1 MDADVIVVGTGA
13 GGMAAAVTARKAG
26 LDVVVLEKSDLIGGT
41 TAYSGGVLWVPCN
54 HHALAS
60 RPGDAAPD
68 NVDAARR
75 YIHEEAG
82 NHGDSARIEQFL
94 EAGPKMVAFMEQE
107 TAVRFYG
114 MDYPDYHTDSPNAST
129 IRSIGTQELRIEE
142 LGVDV
147 RKIRNQLPQ
156 TLFLGLAV
164 GSGVEMMQ
172 FMRAGRSIKA
182 MGFVARKLV
191 KHFADLLRYGEG
203 QQLVRGRALIARLY
217 KTLCEAGTPVLTNA
231 TVERLVVDEG
241 RVVGVVARHDGVETT
256 IRARRAVVLACGGYA
271 NDLKRRL
278 ETFPAIVATPAHR
291 NPVPTGNTGDG
302 IRLAEEAG
310 GHFSTDVAEVA
321 AWEPC
326 SVYPG
331 IDGEAGVWPHLVDRQ
346 KPGFIMVLQNGQRF
360 ADESQ
365 SYHDLVARITHACEQ
380 QGYDDA
386 YVWMIADSR
395 AAGWWGIGRARPFP
409 VPNGSH
415 VRSGYLKKAAS
426 IGQLARELGIDES
439 QLVQTVAR
447 FNGFARS
454 GIDEDFDRGRT
465 IYDKY
470 QGEDNC
476 EPNPCL
482 APLEKGPYYAV
493 KVHSSEIGTFAGLK
507 TDVNARV
514 LTEGGEVIAGL
525 YAVGND
531 QASVFAGAY
540 PGAGATLGP
549 AMTFGYVAAR
559 HIAALPL

>member
-1 MDADVIVVGTGA
+1 MDVDVIVVGTGA
-13 GGMAAAVTARKAG
+13 GGMAAAVTARKSG
-26 LDVVVLEKSDLIGGT
+26 LDVVVLEKADLIGGT
-41 TAYSGGVLWVPCN
+41 TAYSGGVLWIPCN
-54 HHALAS
+54 HHAMAS
-60 RPGDAAPD
+60 RPGDPEPD
-68 NVDAARR
+68 NFDTARR

-82 NHGDSARIEQFL
+82 NHGDSARIEAFL
-94 EAGPKMVAFMEQE
+94 EAGPRMVAFMEKE

-114 MDYPDYHTDSPNAST
+114 MDYPDYHTDSPNSSI
-129 IRSIGTQELRIEE
+129 IRSIGTQELRVED

-182 MGFVARKLV
+182 MGFVVRKLA
-191 KHFADLLRYGEG
+191 KYFTDLLRYGEG

-217 KTLCEAGTPVLTNA
+217 KTLCETETPVLTSA
-231 TVERLVVDEG
+231 WAEQLIVEDG
-241 RVVGVVARHDGVETT
+241 RVMGVVARHEGAEKA
-256 IRARRAVVLACGGYA
+256 IRARRGVVLACGGYT
-271 NDLKRRL
+271 NDVKRRQ
-278 ETFPAIVATPAHR
+278 ETFPSIVATPTHR
-291 NPVPTGNTGDG
+291 SPVPGGNTGDG
-302 IRLAEEAG
+302 IRLGEDAG

-331 IDGEAGVWPHLVDRQ
+331 IDGETGVWPHLVDRQ
-346 KPGFIMVLQNGQRF
+346 KPGFIMVLRNGQRF

-365 SYHDLVARITHACEQ
+365 SYHDLVARITYACER
-380 QGYDDA
+380 QGYDEA

-395 AAGWWGIGRARPFP
+395 AAGRWGIGRARPFP

-415 VRSGYLKKAAS
+415 VRSGYLKKAGS
-426 IGQLARELGIDES
+426 IGQLAKQLGIDEN
-439 QLVQTVAR
+439 QLAATVTR
-447 FNGFARS
+447 FNVFARN

-465 IYDKY
+465 IYDRY

-482 APLEKGPYYAV
+482 APLEKAPYYAV
-493 KVHSSEIGTFAGLK
+493 KVYSSEIGTFAGLK
-507 TDVNARV
+507 TDVHARV
-514 LTEGGEVIAGL
+514 LDQSGGVIAGL

-540 PGAGATLGP
+540 PGAGSTLGP
-549 AMTFGYVAAR
+549 AMTFGYVAGR
-559 HIAALPL
+559 HLAGLPV